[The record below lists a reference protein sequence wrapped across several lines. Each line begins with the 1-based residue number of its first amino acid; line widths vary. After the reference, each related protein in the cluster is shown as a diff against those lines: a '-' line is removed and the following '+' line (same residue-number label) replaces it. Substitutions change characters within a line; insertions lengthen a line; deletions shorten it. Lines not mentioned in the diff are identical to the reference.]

1 MLGRLIVGSRG
12 SVAGTVY
19 GTIVVLSAL
28 TAGAAFK
35 HSLGHLAE
43 IVATSVVVLWVAH
56 VYAHGIAESL
66 EQDRRLTSGELIA
79 IAGRELAIPLAAVLP
94 LFALL
99 LGASHEIRD
108 SAAVWAAIGIGIATL
123 VAQGVRYARL
133 KRMGLHGT
141 ILSVLLNLGLGL
153 AIVAVKVY
161 VTH

>member
-1 MLGRLIVGSRG
+1 VFGRLIVGSRG

-43 IVATSVVVLWVAH
+43 IVATSVVVLWIAH

-66 EQDRRLTSGELIA
+66 EQNRRLTTGELIA

-94 LFALL
+94 LVALL

-108 SAAVWAAIGIGIATL
+108 DTAVWVAIGVGIATL
-123 VAQGVRYARL
+123 VAQGLRYARL
-133 KRMGLHGT
+133 KRMGFRGT
-141 ILSVLLNLGLGL
+141 SLSVLLNLALGL
-153 AIVAVKVY
+153 TIVAIKVY
-161 VTH
+161 VAH